1 MQSILYLF
9 WVSLISSL
17 NLFLFCLFFY
27 IKILTFDY
35 YLIEHIFSFFII
47 NSSFKEII
55 INSISWYILIFC
67 LFLKC
72 GIAPLYIWKPSFFKG
87 LPFYTL
93 FIYIYFFLFFYI
105 YIYYSF
111 INVILFWNILFLLV
125 NCNTIYCSW
134 FNDAFIYCLWGVLH
148 KNIFSN

>member
-1 MQSILYLF
+1 M
-9 WVSLISSL
+9 
-17 NLFLFCLFFY
+17 
-27 IKILTFDY
+27 TFDY

-55 INSISWYILIFC
+55 INSLSWYILIFC

-93 FIYIYFFLFFYI
+93 FIYICFFYFFIFIFIIHLLTSYFSE
-105 YIYYSF
+105 IYYFYSL
-111 INVILFWNILFLLV
+111 IVILFIIVGLMTLLFIVCEAFYIKTFLAISSLLNSLFVLLAIASPHVNNVLLIL
-125 NCNTIYCSW
+125 
-134 FNDAFIYCLWGVLH
+134 
-148 KNIFSN
+148 